1 VDGACCLQ
9 RGITFP
15 FGSRLIF
22 VFLPHPFRYG
32 RIGLPLSSYKIIES
46 RTSITV
52 KALAGLIYLPPT
64 FKLEIDSFNSPNTIL
79 PPENARQTLCRHPSA
94 KDLFLRPFT
103 GQDELYFYRCYHTR
117 IRCNILFRPK
127 GFALIT
133 HISGKRKRHIPKK
146 RKNYII
152 RSSEAEDS
160 YLSSDL
166 GKTGVVG
173 SREGKNVALLGVTF
187 V

>member
-1 VDGACCLQ
+1 MTGRASIDQELRKASFQQVDGACCLQ

-46 RTSITV
+46 RTRH
-52 KALAGLIYLPPT
+52 LAGLIYLPPT

-103 GQDELYFYRCYHTR
+103 GQDELSTDATIPESGVIYYSAR
-117 IRCNILFRPK
+117 K
-127 GFALIT
+127 ALIT

-146 RKNYII
+146 RKN
-152 RSSEAEDS
+152 
-160 YLSSDL
+160 
-166 GKTGVVG
+166 
-173 SREGKNVALLGVTF
+173 
-187 V
+187 

>member
-1 VDGACCLQ
+1 MTGRASIDQELRKASFQQVDGACCLQ

-46 RTSITV
+46 RRTLDS
-52 KALAGLIYLPPT
+52 ALAGLIYLPPT

-94 KDLFLRPFT
+94 KDRPFT

-127 GFALIT
+127 GFDHTHLWETEKTHTQKAEKLDNPLI
-133 HISGKRKRHIPKK
+133 
-146 RKNYII
+146 
-152 RSSEAEDS
+152 
-160 YLSSDL
+160 
-166 GKTGVVG
+166 
-173 SREGKNVALLGVTF
+173 
-187 V
+187 